1 MKIVGTDHHRPEKIK
16 MEKDRKWNRKEKEVK
31 RKREQIRK
39 KQVRKKMEKDAG
51 SEEDED
57 EGSDARPEES

>member
-1 MKIVGTDHHRPEKIK
+1 MIKIK

-39 KQVRKKMEKDAG
+39 KKASKEKGGKRENKLA
-51 SEEDED
+51 S
-57 EGSDARPEES
+57 